1 MNDDEL
7 PDGINTSFRLNLI
20 LTQDMKNQVRERIKY
35 AATYNGVSDFL
46 GCAIRDYIPKFTKSA
61 HTFLDLIKDE
71 NKDPKDAERAFRQGM
86 LKLGESLYSDC
97 REKYP
102 GPLTAQISL
111 RMATPFYASMR
122 EATSHLGLGNQEFA
136 RVALQDY
143 LVKTSKLDLDVYSLN
158 VELDSMLR
166 DYTNCD
172 MSMLV
177 PEPFDILLDSM
188 KNHDD

>member
-7 PDGINTSFRLNLI
+7 PDGIHTSFRFNLI
-20 LTQDMKNQVRERIKY
+20 LTQAMKDQVRDRIKY
-35 AATYNGVSDFL
+35 AATYNGISDFL
-46 GCAIRDYIPKFTKSA
+46 GCAIRDYIPKFTKNA
-61 HTFLDLIKDE
+61 HAFLDLVKDE
-71 NKDPKDAERAFRQGM
+71 NKDPKDAERVFKQGM

-111 RMATPFYASMR
+111 RMATPFYASMK
-122 EATSHLGLGNQEFA
+122 EAAGHLGLGNQEFA

-143 LVKTSKLDLDVYSLN
+143 LVKTSKLELDVYSLN
-158 VELDSMLR
+158 VELESMLK
-166 DYTNCD
+166 DTECCT
-172 MSMLV
+172 SAFV